1 MKHLRSL
8 YVSADSSSRMEAR
21 EFWCKDQREFVMAEM
36 KNIIFQKPGMT
47 MDNMTLST
55 TMSQPRSRVCLCW
68 DADEHALNT
77 NSVTNGM
84 MEEIFGGKSFTFCG
98 FVVMFYLSED
108 GKRMSAG
115 IKTVEDLNMV
125 VQDIKRAFQTENF
138 AVGRAE
144 AFAG

>member
-1 MKHLRSL
+1 
-8 YVSADSSSRMEAR
+8 MEAR
-21 EFWCKDQREFVMAEM
+21 EFTCKDQGQYVVEEM
-36 KNIIFQKPGMT
+36 KKNIFQKPGMT
-47 MDNMTLST
+47 LDNMTLPT
-55 TMSQPRSRVCLCW
+55 TMSQPRSRVCFCW

-77 NSVTNGM
+77 NSVANGI
-84 MEEIFGGKSFTFCG
+84 MEEIFGGKSYTFCG

-108 GKRMSAG
+108 GKRMSQG
-115 IKTVEDLNMV
+115 IQTVEDLNMV